1 MTVISTEDDA
11 EPALLTAMQE
21 YVPLSEVRTFSIT
34 RVLLFP
40 NGKMLAL
47 VFTGVSSFVHRISLV
62 TSLAWQV
69 SVSRSP
75 SNGEGCGLEDIV
87 TVGFSEESNG
97 EKPYSYKFLF
107 GS

>member
-21 YVPLSEVRTFSIT
+21 YLPLSEVRTFSIT

-47 VFTGVSSFVHRISLV
+47 VFTGESSFVHRISLV
-62 TSLAWQV
+62 ASLAWQV

-75 SNGEGCGLEDIV
+75 SNGEGCGLADSV
-87 TVGFSEESNG
+87 TVGFSEECNR